1 MVNSRWITFANL
13 SIEKDPLTE
22 LIRRGAQS
30 LLNRAVEIEKK
41 ERMAEL
47 LERRLPVDR

>member
-30 LLNRAVEIEKK
+30 LLNRAVEIEK

-47 LERRLPVDR
+47 LERRLPDDR